1 MLFET
6 IYSVFF
12 LNTLSPYFLWL
23 NLFQKPVMLSK
34 DWQKMCSLGLE
45 QETTLGK
52 INFVNGSDVLKGT

>member
-1 MLFET
+1 
-6 IYSVFF
+6 
-12 LNTLSPYFLWL
+12 
-23 NLFQKPVMLSK
+23 MLSK